1 MARPLPISSNP
12 SFVPATSQL
21 ANVNDV
27 FNAILVR
34 GDATGDVVFYGRGAG
49 KLPTASAIVAD
60 IIDCCRHTQRKRM
73 FGWKPSAENIVVDYM
88 DQNTSLYVRA
98 RAEHPADAFAA
109 VRAAFGD
116 VRVLM
121 RKDAP
126 ADEIAFVTNA
136 DTERALRT
144 KLETLHCLKPLSVLH
159 IADC

>member
-1 MARPLPISSNP
+1 M
-12 SFVPATSQL
+12 PADSQL

-60 IIDCCRHTQRKRM
+60 IIDCCQHSRQKKL
-73 FGWKPSAENIVVDYM
+73 FGWKPSTEKIVVDYL
-88 DQNTSLYVRA
+88 DQPTSLYI
-98 RAEHPADAFAA
+98 RAEAA
-109 VRAAFGD
+109 QPDEAIAAARSTFGD
-116 VRVLM
+116 ITVLT
-121 RKDAP
+121 RKEQP
-126 ADEIAFVTNA
+126 ANEIAFVTPE

-144 KLETLHCLKPLSVLH
+144 KLDTLHSVKPLSVLR